1 LELHYQPIVDLRRNA
16 IVGFEALA
24 RWPNPLHGMVP
35 PSKFIP
41 VAEDC
46 GLILQLGK
54 WALIEACRTAAQWP
68 DNLKIAVNISP
79 VQLSNSNLPELIADI
94 LVETGLRPGRLELE
108 ITERIFL
115 DKNEVTLSTLHKIRQ
130 LGVEIAL
137 DDFGTGYSSLSYL
150 RSFPFNTL
158 KIDRSFVSDL
168 GTDMDYNVIV
178 QAVILIASGLGIRTV
193 AEGIESAIQQEI
205 LTGLGCNAAQGYLFG
220 RPVSAAGVPFLLG
233 DRTGKCI
240 LAA

>member
-1 LELHYQPIVDLRRNA
+1 
-16 IVGFEALA
+16 
-24 RWPNPLHGMVP
+24 MVP

-79 VQLSNSNLPELIADI
+79 VQLSNSNLPELIAEI

-233 DRTGKCI
+233 ERTGKCI